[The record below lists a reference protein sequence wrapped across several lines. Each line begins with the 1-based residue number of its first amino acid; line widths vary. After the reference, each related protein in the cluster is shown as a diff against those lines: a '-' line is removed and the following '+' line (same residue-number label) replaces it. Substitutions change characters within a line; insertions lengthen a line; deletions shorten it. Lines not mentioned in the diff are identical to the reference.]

1 VFSGLGS
8 AVTSLYGKTHNA
20 VQPED
25 IPVAAQPKEARAVP
39 LRRETGHGLATQPRH
54 QGPPR
59 QRLPHAVHRGGD
71 LGDFEHCPNAG
82 LWILEIQIAQPSK
95 PYGAFYE
102 DLLA

>member
-8 AVTSLYGKTHNA
+8 AVTSLYSKTHNA

-25 IPVAAQPKEARAVP
+25 IPLTAQPKEARAVP

-54 QGPPR
+54 QGPP
-59 QRLPHAVHRGGD
+59 H
-71 LGDFEHCPNAG
+71 GDFEHCPNAG

-95 PYGAFYE
+95 PHGAFYE